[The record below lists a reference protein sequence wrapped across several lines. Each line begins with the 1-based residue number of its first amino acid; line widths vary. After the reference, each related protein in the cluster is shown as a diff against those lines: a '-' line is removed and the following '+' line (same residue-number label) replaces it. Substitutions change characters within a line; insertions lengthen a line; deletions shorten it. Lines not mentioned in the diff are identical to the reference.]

1 MQGLALHKIKT
12 PWECPCTSQKSTAHW
27 YDIRGVLLGLEW
39 CLFSKCV
46 FSLNKS
52 VYSEHE
58 ANWPGFLH
66 PSWADWAG
74 TDGLSVATPHWF
86 LVVCY
91 TSWLTVSVFFEC
103 PGEPDNLSDRCIDLK
118 SLGLGGWV
126 GEPNVQK
133 LLTLT
138 VHPFKPL
145 QTHILVNL
153 CFPQMMSYFTIL
165 KSLLTNPCVN
175 LITII
180 KMRYFF
186 GEHGLCLNSP
196 HPPMS
201 AY

>member
-1 MQGLALHKIKT
+1 MY
-12 PWECPCTSQKSTAHW
+12 CTKEN
-27 YDIRGVLLGLEW
+27 IRWVLLGLEYV
-39 CLFSKCV
+39 LFRT
-46 FSLNKS
+46 SLS
-52 VYSEHE
+52 TQSRR
-58 ANWPGFLH
+58 PTGLFLSQH
-66 PSWADWAG
+66 SWADWAG
-74 TDGLSVATPHWF
+74 TDRLSPLTLVLGCVWHKLTDCVYVF
-86 LVVCY
+86 LGY
-91 TSWLTVSVFFEC
+91 
-103 PGEPDNLSDRCIDLK
+103 PGEPDNFSGRCIDLK